1 MPNSFYGR
9 QRPLYVPPSS
19 LEYVKVRMTTTT
31 RKTMMETE
39 PLTEVSKR
47 IVIFGA
53 AGDLCKRK
61 LIPALFEL
69 WKKNLLPKGLLIVG
83 ASRRDLPKETWLNHL
98 GDYPQDFTAW
108 LDFISCDLDCQ
119 ESLNKLHDESA
130 DTTYFLS
137 VPPSTYGAAITNLKE
152 AGFLDDPQR
161 SRVVIEKPF
170 GYDYKS
176 ACNLQSVVERH
187 LREKQVYRIDHY
199 LGKDTVNN
207 ILATR
212 FSNILL
218 EPLWSRQYIEE
229 VQIFA
234 TETLGCE
241 GRSQYYDGSGVVRD
255 MLQNHMLQV
264 LALIAME
271 APCKMTATEIRREKT
286 KVLAA
291 TRLGYK
297 TIFGQYEGY
306 KSEDGVD
313 PNSATPT
320 FVAGDLYVDNWRW
333 EGVPFHFM
341 TGKKMPY
348 GCVEVVVKLK
358 APPQQLFEGHE
369 YNDRIV
375 MRLQPHPHFDIRID
389 MKAPGF
395 KNDVETATLTHRYP
409 DWLGVDGYEKLLYD
423 ALHDD
428 QSNFVHSE
436 EVLESWRI
444 VDDLLC
450 TGEYCPIRTVPY
462 LYSGGTWGPQYK
474 TDFITKWDYPA

>member
-1 MPNSFYGR
+1 MN
-9 QRPLYVPPSS
+9 
-19 LEYVKVRMTTTT
+19 RMIMTE
-31 RKTMMETE
+31 MEQ
-39 PLTEVSKR
+39 PISKR
-47 IVIFGA
+47 LVIFGA
-53 AGDLCKRK
+53 TGDLCKRK
-61 LIPALFEL
+61 LIPSLYEL
-69 WKKNLLPKGLLIVG
+69 WRKNFLPPGLLIVG
-83 ASRRDLPKETWLNHL
+83 ASRREMCPDEWRKTL
-98 GDYPQDFTAW
+98 GDYPEEFMDW
-108 LDFISCDLDCQ
+108 LDFVSCDLSCED
-119 ESLNKLHDESA
+119 SLMRLHDKSA

-137 VPPSTYGAAITNLKE
+137 VPPSTYADAITNLKKG
-152 AGFLDDPQR
+152 GFLDDPER

-176 ACNLQSVVERH
+176 AHNLQSVVERN

-218 EPLWSRQYIEE
+218 EPLWNRNYVEE

-234 TETLGCE
+234 TETMGCE

-271 APCKMTATEIRREKT
+271 APCKMNATEIRREKT

-291 TRLGYK
+291 ARLGDK
-297 TIFGQYEGY
+297 LITGQYIGY
-306 KSEDGVD
+306 REEQGVG
-313 PNSATPT
+313 PESMTQT
-320 FVAGDLYVDNWRW
+320 FVAGDIYIDNWRW
-333 EGVPFHFM
+333 QGVPFHFM

-348 GCVEVVVKLK
+348 QCAEVVVKLK

-423 ALHDD
+423 ALHND
-428 QSNFVHSE
+428 QSHFVHSE

-450 TGEYCPIRTVPY
+450 VGDNCSIRTAPY
-462 LYSGGTWGPQYK
+462 LYHPGSWGPQYK
-474 TDFITKWDYPA
+474 TEQITRWDYPA